1 MLSCRPQAAGCR
13 GVGVEIHPW
22 WARTQQGGIIVRGKL
37 LLLAVLVWLLF
48 ASLAAATS
56 APTFDY
62 FYMFNNH
69 GSVMLVINA
78 ETGVIV
84 FANNAAYQFYG
95 FPRTTLVGMNIDQI
109 NTLSPE
115 AVERERETATRE
127 ERNFFVFR
135 HRLHSGEIR
144 TVEVRSYPF
153 SVGGATYLYSIIT
166 DTSEKLALQ
175 AARERSTATTIALLV
190 VLALVLSAVSVRLR
204 TNMKTEARLRATI
217 EQSEKKYRG
226 MIAHVPAMVYRCK
239 MDRRWT
245 MEYLSPGCTGLTG
258 YLPEELMQSDSLDFN
273 SLISPEFR
281 ELLWDKWQHV
291 AQTGGIFSAE
301 YKIVTK
307 DGREKWVMEHG
318 SVVYGADGEV
328 LALQGFIMDVTQEKS
343 AQLRIQLSEAKL
355 WATLI
360 SVGDGVITTDA
371 RGQVEFLNPAAERM
385 TGWATADA
393 VGTDFSEVF
402 QIVNDHTRLRADDPV
417 AEALAKG
424 TVVAL
429 ANHTKLISRDGTERS
444 IEDSAAPITD
454 ASNTVL
460 GVVVVFRDC
469 SAEKA
474 RQKEIEYLSFHDH
487 LTGLYN
493 RRFFEA
499 ELKRL
504 DTERNLPLAIILAD
518 VNGLKAINDAFG
530 HEAGDE
536 LLTKIGAAL
545 KRDCRADDI
554 VARMGGDEFII
565 LLPKTSEEAAAAL
578 ARRIRQSIGAEKIY
592 DIPISASLGWAV
604 KTSAPQSAGELILW
618 AEDLLYREKVRDSA
632 SNRGQVIRAMIE
644 TLFAKSPA
652 EADHGRRVR
661 DLCHRLGQALEL
673 NPSTIN
679 ELVQA
684 GEVHDI
690 GKIACKLQIL
700 LKSQPLTDDER
711 TELRRHPEIG
721 YRLLSTSAD
730 YFALADGILS
740 HHERW
745 DGNGYPKGLSGADIP
760 LMGRIIAVAEAYAD
774 MSAERAYRSAKSHS
788 EAIAEIKRGAGS
800 QFDPQIAHC
809 FVEVVMGEVWEQ

>member
-1 MLSCRPQAAGCR
+1 M
-13 GVGVEIHPW
+13 
-22 WARTQQGGIIVRGKL
+22 
-37 LLLAVLVWLLF
+37 
-48 ASLAAATS
+48 
-56 APTFDY
+56 
-62 FYMFNNH
+62 
-69 GSVMLVINA
+69 
-78 ETGVIV
+78 
-84 FANNAAYQFYG
+84 
-95 FPRTTLVGMNIDQI
+95 
-109 NTLSPE
+109 
-115 AVERERETATRE
+115 
-127 ERNFFVFR
+127 
-135 HRLHSGEIR
+135 
-144 TVEVRSYPF
+144 
-153 SVGGATYLYSIIT
+153 
-166 DTSEKLALQ
+166 
-175 AARERSTATTIALLV
+175 
-190 VLALVLSAVSVRLR
+190 
-204 TNMKTEARLRATI
+204 
-217 EQSEKKYRG
+217 
-226 MIAHVPAMVYRCK
+226 
-239 MDRRWT
+239 
-245 MEYLSPGCTGLTG
+245 
-258 YLPEELMQSDSLDFN
+258 
-273 SLISPEFR
+273 
-281 ELLWDKWQHV
+281 
-291 AQTGGIFSAE
+291 
-301 YKIVTK
+301 
-307 DGREKWVMEHG
+307 
-318 SVVYGADGEV
+318 
-328 LALQGFIMDVTQEKS
+328 
-343 AQLRIQLSEAKL
+343 
-355 WATLI
+355 
-360 SVGDGVITTDA
+360 
-371 RGQVEFLNPAAERM
+371 
-385 TGWATADA
+385 
-393 VGTDFSEVF
+393 
-402 QIVNDHTRLRADDPV
+402 
-417 AEALAKG
+417 
-424 TVVAL
+424 
-429 ANHTKLISRDGTERS
+429 
-444 IEDSAAPITD
+444 
-454 ASNTVL
+454 
-460 GVVVVFRDC
+460 
-469 SAEKA
+469 
-474 RQKEIEYLSFHDH
+474 
-487 LTGLYN
+487 
-493 RRFFEA
+493 
-499 ELKRL
+499 
-504 DTERNLPLAIILAD
+504 AD